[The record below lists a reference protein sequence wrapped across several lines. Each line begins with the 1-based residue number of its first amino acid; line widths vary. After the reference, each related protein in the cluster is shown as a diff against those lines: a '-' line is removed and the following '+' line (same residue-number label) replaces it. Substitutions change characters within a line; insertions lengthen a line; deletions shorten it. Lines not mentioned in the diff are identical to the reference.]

1 MTTILNGK
9 ILSEEILNSLSQK
22 ISVEVKKPHL
32 VVILVGDDP
41 ASHLYVD
48 MKEKAAKR
56 VDIKSTVLRCPADA
70 SEKDILDSIEKLNN
84 DDDVN
89 AILVQLPLPKHINE
103 QKIIQAISPKK
114 DVDGLTPENIGKIS
128 IGSAPYA
135 YPCTPK
141 GIMKLIEKYNIDL
154 AGKHTVVIG
163 RSNLLGKPV
172 AQMILNMNS
181 TVTICHS
188 YTKNL
193 KEITKTADIL
203 VAAVGKPYFVTKDM
217 VKEGC
222 VIIDAGTSKLDGK
235 TVGDVSF
242 DEVKDI
248 TSAITPVPGGVG
260 PMTIAVLME
269 NTYELFKIS

>member
-9 ILSEEILNSLSQK
+9 ILSEEILNSLAQK
-22 ISVEVKKPHL
+22 ISVEAKKPHL

-41 ASHLYVD
+41 ASHLYVS
-48 MKEKAAKR
+48 MKEKAAQK
-56 VDIKSTVLRCPADA
+56 VDIKSTVLRYPAET
-70 SEKDILDSIEKLNN
+70 SEKEILDAIVRLNG
-84 DDDVN
+84 DDEVS
-89 AILVQLPLPKHINE
+89 AILIQLPVPKHINE
-103 QKIIQAISPKK
+103 QKIIQAISPRK

-128 IGSAPYA
+128 IGSEPYA

-141 GIMKLIEKYNIDL
+141 GIMKLIEKYDIDL
-154 AGKHTVVIG
+154 AGRHTVVIG

-172 AQMILNMNS
+172 AQMILNKNS

-193 KEITKTADIL
+193 KEITKTADII

-217 VKEGC
+217 VKDGC

-235 TVGDVSF
+235 TVGDVDF
-242 DEVKDI
+242 NNIKDLA
-248 TSAITPVPGGVG
+248 SAITPVPGGVG